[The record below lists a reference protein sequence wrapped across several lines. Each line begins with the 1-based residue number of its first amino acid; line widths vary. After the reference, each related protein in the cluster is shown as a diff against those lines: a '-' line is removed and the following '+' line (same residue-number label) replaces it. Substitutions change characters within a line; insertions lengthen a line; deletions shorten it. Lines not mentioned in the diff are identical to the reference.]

1 MLVLCCC
8 FCKYNNINDIWIA
21 KCHKSEGLLSAGK
34 ETRCSFYQKKTE
46 KSDRLNVFI
55 ITFATLIKN
64 NGRNRDYDEVLSTYS
79 HIHVYHDPL
88 GLMDSICVST

>member
-1 MLVLCCC
+1 MGGKRDGMFFL
-8 FCKYNNINDIWIA
+8 
-21 KCHKSEGLLSAGK
+21 SE
-34 ETRCSFYQKKTE
+34 KTE

-64 NGRNRDYDEVLSTYS
+64 NGRNRDYDGVLSTYS

>member
-1 MLVLCCC
+1 M
-8 FCKYNNINDIWIA
+8 
-21 KCHKSEGLLSAGK
+21 GGK
-34 ETRCSFYQKKTE
+34 ETGCSFYQKKTE

>member
-1 MLVLCCC
+1 M
-8 FCKYNNINDIWIA
+8 A
-21 KCHKSEGLLSAGK
+21 KCHKYEEGLQDRK
-34 ETRCSFYQKKTE
+34 KPEYSFYQKKTE

-64 NGRNRDYDEVLSTYS
+64 KSRNKDYDEVLSTYS

>member
-8 FCKYNNINDIWIA
+8 FCKYNNINDIQIA
-21 KCHKSEGLLSAGK
+21 KCHKSAGLLWEEK
-34 ETRCSFYQKKTE
+34 ETGCSFYQKKTE

>member
-1 MLVLCCC
+1 M
-8 FCKYNNINDIWIA
+8 
-21 KCHKSEGLLSAGK
+21 
-34 ETRCSFYQKKTE
+34 
-46 KSDRLNVFI
+46 NVFI

>member
-8 FCKYNNINDIWIA
+8 FCKYNNINGILIA
-21 KCHKSEGLLSAGK
+21 KCHKYEEELQDGK
-34 ETRCSFYQKKTE
+34 KPEYSFYQKKTG